1 MWTALSLTVLLTWGV
16 IPDTAKLFLPS
27 HFHTNHIFKRSLTPL
42 EEEEMG
48 CTLILTPYIE
58 AGNIEEART
67 LSNVSG
73 GPFPDDIPS
82 YSGFF
87 TVNKQY
93 DSNLFFWFFPAE
105 VSHSR
110 DILKNNKLHKLCVH
124 KYIYIMNTK

>member
-1 MWTALSLTVLLTWGV
+1 MWTALPLIVILTWGV
-16 IPDTAKLFLPS
+16 IPVPAKLLLPS
-27 HFHTNHIFKRSLTPL
+27 HFHTNHTFKRFPKPL
-42 EEEEMG
+42 ADEVG
-48 CTLILTPYIE
+48 YKLILTPYIE

-67 LSNVSG
+67 LSAVSG

-105 VSHSR
+105 VCHYR
-110 DILKNNKLHKLCVH
+110 EC
-124 KYIYIMNTK
+124 Y